1 MPAFAQAYARWINAH
16 GGIDGRKL
24 KVLTCNDHND
34 SVAAAKCAD
43 RAVEEN
49 VVAVV
54 GSYSQYGDTF
64 LPSLEGAGIPYIGGY
79 GVTNAEFTSPLSYP
93 VNGGQPTLLAGL
105 GKELARDCGP
115 VALVRPDTIAGD
127 ELPPLLNS
135 GLRAGGHSTSDD
147 QLADEDATAYDSQSE
162 RALNYSTTDSSDQG
176 CVVPAL
182 GDRTSTFMDSFRRAR
197 DEYPG
202 VRTATVLGSVDQTVI
217 NATGGGTVYDGS
229 YITGWYPVASDPRWD
244 GLKKVISE
252 QAFGDNRIDP
262 ADAGVQTTWIAYT
275 VFKRVVE
282 SLGDGDVTADSVR
295 GALNGGLKVS
305 TGGLTPTLQ
314 YADAC
319 HALVSAVVSSAWF
332 GSWSTVSLDRSVTS
346 WLRCRAASRRSWA
359 ALPRLSQ
366 DFTSP
371 TALITAVRL
380 SPLSASS
387 LSRAVACCSAG
398 SAEGEEDSSFAGAV
412 AATGRLSS
420 LLSSPPPPASS
431 APAPMPRTAIPTPTA
446 AMSGSRDPVRPPRPP
461 RPSSSSLRPCPPG
474 GKNAGSCG
482 FCCCGWGCWKRGRC
496 WVAPAGAAP
505 AGSLRKRL
513 SKSESGCRCPP
524 PGWSVTGGMY
534 CVASA
539 SLPAVGGI
547 GPAPPA
553 CRARPSTW
561 VLSLD
566 TSGGSA
572 PGPTGGMYCVAPSS
586 AAGAA
591 TGGM

>member
-1 MPAFAQAYARWINAH
+1 MTGRPRMRSTLLPMITKRPVRATARSAAALVACASLAVGCGVIPGTTGGSGDDTITVMTWAPDGTKATNKPGMPAFAQAYARWINAH
-16 GGIDGRKL
+16 GGIKGRKL

-147 QLADEDATAYDSQSE
+147 QLADEDATSYDSQSE
-162 RALNYSTTDSSDQG
+162 RALNYSTADFSDKG

-217 NATGGGTVYDGS
+217 NATGGATVYDGS

-244 GLKKVISE
+244 GMKKVISE
-252 QAFGDNRIDP
+252 QAFGDNRIDA

-314 YADAC
+314 WKFQDVLA
-319 HALVSAVVSSAWF
+319 AVGF
-332 GSWSTVSLDRSVTS
+332 
-346 WLRCRAASRRSWA
+346 
-359 ALPRLSQ
+359 PRL
-366 DFTSP
+366 
-371 TALITAVRL
+371 VN
-380 SPLSASS
+380 
-387 LSRAVACCSAG
+387 RAVTLQVVR
-398 SAEGEEDSSFAGAV
+398 EGRLV
-412 AATGRLSS
+412 AARKSFIDVTKTLQ
-420 LLSSPPPPASS
+420 S
-431 APAPMPRTAIPTPTA
+431 A
-446 AMSGSRDPVRPPRPP
+446 DV
-461 RPSSSSLRPCPPG
+461 
-474 GKNAGSCG
+474 N
-482 FCCCGWGCWKRGRC
+482 
-496 WVAPAGAAP
+496 
-505 AGSLRKRL
+505 
-513 SKSESGCRCPP
+513 
-524 PGWSVTGGMY
+524 
-534 CVASA
+534 
-539 SLPAVGGI
+539 
-547 GPAPPA
+547 
-553 CRARPSTW
+553 
-561 VLSLD
+561 
-566 TSGGSA
+566 
-572 PGPTGGMYCVAPSS
+572 
-586 AAGAA
+586 
-591 TGGM
+591 